1 MQEFPLPTRADAAG
15 LFCFSLHQH
24 LHHGGCIFLFCFI
37 GLGFLI
43 FLCFVILFDVLF
55 SKIIS
60 SATLRSHSS
69 LSSHHSEVKVYE
81 KRGKK
86 HHQSEFLSRFSS
98 FHLNF
103 FKVYEKREKEHRQSE
118 FLSWFSSFHLNS
130 FWKVYE
136 KRDKEHHQSEFLCWF
151 SRVHLN
157 FFWKMKSVKKNI
169 ISQNFLAGFQAFTS
183 IFLESL
189 WKAWKEHHLSEFHC
203 WF

>member
-1 MQEFPLPTRADAAG
+1 MQILPNRKGVFFWEVFPYVIMQEFPLPTRADAAG

-37 GLGFLI
+37 GLGFVI

-86 HHQSEFLSRFSS
+86 HHQSEFLS
-98 FHLNF
+98 
-103 FKVYEKREKEHRQSE
+103 
-118 FLSWFSSFHLNS
+118 WFSSFH
-130 FWKVYE
+130 F
-136 KRDKEHHQSEFLCWF
+136 
-151 SRVHLN
+151 N
-157 FFWKMKSVKKNI
+157 FFKMFMKSVKRNI
-169 ISQNFLAGFQAFTS
+169 ISQNFFVDF
-183 IFLESL
+183 
-189 WKAWKEHHLSEFHC
+189 KK
-203 WF
+203 